1 MKPPVAV
8 FLLCSMLGAPGWAL
22 AGEFK
27 GIAGYDCSENLETVR
42 NKHAQCVA
50 DMRTAEGTK
59 RCTDV
64 VAMVYCKKADLAPA
78 RTNAGKI
85 SLK

>member
-1 MKPPVAV
+1 MKQPVAV
-8 FLLCSMLGAPGWAL
+8 FLLCSALCAPGWTL

-50 DMRTAEGTK
+50 DMRTAEGTR

-64 VAMVYCKKADLAPA
+64 VAMVYCKKADLASA
-78 RTNAGKI
+78 GGNAGKI